1 MLPSAASRSR
11 LGLLCAPAATSGRYD
26 RDLHCVK
33 KHPPVGICF
42 GPSSSLVDAGAIQTL
57 PHSRGTSD
65 MLPLCGPLPVLGRGA
80 RAGRPSR
87 SRGYPAVKPVL
98 RFVVPQAG
106 RISKLEGVPP
116 GVAQAALPA
125 TARGR
130 VKLLSRAITVF
141 RGLGP
146 RLGACFQAG
155 RLSSGRAGSVASAV
169 PQAGV
174 HSDPGNSAA
183 RHMPSCGNLHARA
196 RTAAWWATVGFA
208 ENGGCAGSGPS
219 PRDPTFRRVL
229 GVFPS
234 RRSAYFRSLEI
245 YQTPYTPLCREDPAH
260 PQLPHGLRASALRD
274 PQPLARTT
282 AGPAEE
288 RNRMFLFPT
297 HASSLTSR

>member
-116 GVAQAALPA
+116 AWHRLLCRRLPVDA
-125 TARGR
+125 SSCCRGNYR
-130 VKLLSRAITVF
+130 VPGTGIA
-141 RGLGP
+141 
-146 RLGACFQAG
+146 AG
-155 RLSSGRAGSVASAV
+155 RLFPSRSFIQRSGRLCGFRRPASGRA
-169 PQAGV
+169 
-174 HSDPGNSAA
+174 
-183 RHMPSCGNLHARA
+183 
-196 RTAAWWATVGFA
+196 
-208 ENGGCAGSGPS
+208 
-219 PRDPTFRRVL
+219 
-229 GVFPS
+229 
-234 RRSAYFRSLEI
+234 FRSGELRRTTHAVLR
-245 YQTPYTPLCREDPAH
+245 QLARPRPNCCLVGHCR
-260 PQLPHGLRASALRD
+260 LRGKRGLRWLW
-274 PQPLARTT
+274 PQP
-282 AGPAEE
+282 
-288 RNRMFLFPT
+288 
-297 HASSLTSR
+297 S